1 MTDRKSTM
9 DLLGKTAKIY
19 EDKMFALNQRIY
31 RIRPLIKVNYVYSF
45 LNNPSTI
52 NNLKIVIPN
61 ETLMEKFSKIVDP
74 IFLRMENNIFQIKKL
89 ENSRDTLLPKLMSG
103 EIDVS
108 KIYCDF
114 E

>member
-1 MTDRKSTM
+1 
-9 DLLGKTAKIY
+9 
-19 EDKMFALNQRIY
+19 MFALNQRIY
-31 RIRPLIKVNYVYSF
+31 RIRPLINVNYVYSF
-45 LNNPSTI
+45 LNNPSTLNILKSESLGSVQKYVNTDSI